1 MKKVTELNK
10 SELDQLKWT
19 YFYDEDI
26 TPKYQYDYPHQISD
40 EVIFAHY
47 ENISFVDDDFFCN
60 ITQ

>member
-1 MKKVTELNK
+1 MTKVTELNK

-26 TPKYQYDYPHQISD
+26 NPKYQYDYPHQISD

-47 ENISFVDDDFFCN
+47 EHISFVEEDFFCN
-60 ITQ
+60 II

>member
-47 ENISFVDDDFFCN
+47 EHISFVDDDFFCN